1 MPKKPMTEKERKQ
14 AYDKGEISSGEYSK
28 LVYEEFPYQDHE
40 RDSDMRNKL
49 NALTNKAGAGRGE
62 QGGPTAAQAAQ
73 NTKVRGPMSSAEKG
87 AREDMDFK
95 KWSEPNESQK
105 YAKGGT
111 ASARADGIAMKG
123 KTKGTMVMCGGG
135 MARK

>member
-1 MPKKPMTEKERKQ
+1 MAKKPMTEKERKQ

-28 LVYEEFPYQDHE
+28 LVYEESPYQDHA

-73 NTKVRGPMSSAEKG
+73 NTKAREPMSSAEKG
-87 AREDMDFK
+87 AREDIDFK
-95 KWSEPNESQK
+95 KWSEPNEKQK
-105 YAKGGT
+105 YAKGGM
-111 ASARADGIAMKG
+111 ASSRADGIAQRG
-123 KTKGTMVMCGGG
+123 KTRGTIVACGGG
-135 MARK
+135 MMKK